1 MSMLF
6 SYFYDS
12 VMDASEQACLQQ
24 WREEL
29 LKKVSGNV
37 LEIGSG
43 TGANLK
49 FYSSDIKQLILSEPD
64 KNMRKQLMNKT
75 ADWPNLNIKVT
86 SSTAEQINADDA
98 SFDFVVSALVC
109 CSVVN
114 LDATLNEI
122 KRVLKPGG
130 NLVFMEHVA
139 AKAGTRRRKW
149 QQRLNPL
156 WRYLAGNCHLNRE
169 TENAIEN
176 AGFIINNITRESMRK
191 AIPVARPTIRGTA
204 TKPESSAPV

>member
-149 QQRLNPL
+149 QQRLRVPL
-156 WRYLAGNCHLNRE
+156 ATVANKPALNRE